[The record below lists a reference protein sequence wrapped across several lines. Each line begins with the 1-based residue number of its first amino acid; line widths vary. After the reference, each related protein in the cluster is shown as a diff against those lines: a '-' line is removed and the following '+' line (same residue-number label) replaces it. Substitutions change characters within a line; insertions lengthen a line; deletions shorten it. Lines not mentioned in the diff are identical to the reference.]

1 MGNGNS
7 EKTCSE
13 SKLVRGIQNQFNK
26 SEVNNMT
33 FEEKLQAYAELTVK
47 ISVNIQPG
55 QYLLVNTSVDALDF
69 ARIVVKEA
77 YKAGAGRVH
86 VNFSDEE
93 MERAYFDY
101 ASDEEFNRFPE
112 WIVKMN
118 DELIERKGAL
128 LMIDA
133 TDPDKFTG
141 ISSERLAT
149 YQKVAGAALR
159 NNRNAVMKDS
169 IAWSMVA
176 VPSPKW
182 ASKVFPD
189 LAAEDQV
196 PALWEAIFKAVR
208 IGEGSTIEKWR
219 EHVTNLESRAVL
231 LNDKKYMKLHYTAP
245 GTDLTIALAPQH
257 KWVTGGGKTP
267 DDTIFMAN
275 MPTEEVYTLPM
286 KQGVN
291 GYVSNTKPLV
301 YQGNIIDGFKLTF
314 EEGKIVKA
322 EAQVGHDL
330 LQELINVDEGSCYL
344 GEVALVPHES
354 PISALGILYFNTLF
368 DENASNHLAIGKAY
382 PTCLE
387 DGRDLENDQLET
399 LGANIS
405 VTHEDF
411 MIGSSEMDI
420 DGILPDGTVEPI
432 FRKGSWAF

>member
-1 MGNGNS
+1 
-7 EKTCSE
+7 
-13 SKLVRGIQNQFNK
+13 
-26 SEVNNMT
+26 MT
-33 FEEKLQAYAELTVK
+33 FEEKLQAYAELLVK
-47 ISVNIQPG
+47 VGVNIQPG

-69 ARIVVKEA
+69 ARLVVKEA

-86 VNFSDEE
+86 VNLSDDE
-93 MERAYFDY
+93 MDRAYFEH
-101 ASDEEFNRFPE
+101 ASDKEFNRFPE

-133 TDPDKFTG
+133 EDPDKFAG
-141 ISSERLAT
+141 ISADRLAT
-149 YQKVAGAALR
+149 YQKVSGAALGS
-159 NNRNAVMKDS
+159 NRNAVMKDL

-182 ASKVFPD
+182 ASKVFPN

-208 IGEGSTIEKWR
+208 IGEGNAVEKWR
-219 EHVTNLESRAVL
+219 EHVTNLESRADL
-231 LNDKKYMKLHYTAP
+231 LNNKKYAKLHYTAP

-257 KWVTGGGKTP
+257 KWITGGGKTP

-286 KQGVN
+286 KQSVN

-322 EAQVGHDL
+322 EAQIGHDL
-330 LQELINVDEGSCYL
+330 LQELMNVDEGSCYL

-354 PISALGILYFNTLF
+354 PISASGILYFNTLF

-387 DGRDLENDQLET
+387 GGRDLENDQLEA